1 MARPRYWL
9 GLNILVLVLVLL
21 LLVSAPVSNAG
32 RLHQIAVQVKKSKYR
47 KNVKAVQAIA
57 LHESNRFK
65 SNVFI
70 KCKNPFGLK
79 TFSVTPCKA
88 PISEDVNRPLY
99 YAQFENLQQAT
110 SALLSWAERRNVPAG
125 LSDEDFIR
133 ALLARG
139 YATDKNYLEK
149 IRRYL

>member
-1 MARPRYWL
+1 MRQRYWF
-9 GLNILVLVLVLL
+9 GLSILVLVLVLL

-32 RLHQIAVQVKKSKYR
+32 RLRQIAVEVKKSRYSE
-47 KNVKAVQAIA
+47 NVKAVQAIA
-57 LHESNRFK
+57 LHESNRFS

-70 KCKNPFGLK
+70 RCKNPFGLK

-99 YAQFENLQQAT
+99 YAQFDNLQQAT
-110 SALLSWAERRNVPAG
+110 KALLSWAERRNVPAG
-125 LSDEDFIR
+125 LSNEDFIR
-133 ALLARG
+133 ALLSRG